1 MEQKTLQGY
10 QRKNTYKGITRALRR
25 EGKIPSIVYG
35 HREPMPVAIN
45 EREFNSKFKII
56 SENIIIQ
63 LSVEDATYNVLVK
76 DYQEDILTGKIRHI
90 DFYEIE
96 KDKLL
101 RTHVPFISKG
111 SPMGVREGGLFEILI
126 HEVEVECLPANIP
139 ESFSV
144 DVVGLTIGQ
153 SIHVKDL
160 PQFEGV
166 KILIAPDHVVC
177 VVTRKKEVKE
187 EAKPEEAVV
196 EEGAAAEE
204 GAEDKDKKEEKK

>member
-10 QRKNTYKGITRALRR
+10 QRKNTYKGITRSLRR

-35 HREPMPVAIN
+35 HREPMPVSIN

-63 LSVEDATYNVLVK
+63 LAVEDATYDVLVK
-76 DYQEDILTGKIRHI
+76 DYQEDILTGKIMHI

-96 KDKLL
+96 KGKLL
-101 RTHVPFISKG
+101 RTHVPFIAKG

-139 ESFSV
+139 ESMSM
-144 DVVGLTIGQ
+144 DVAGLSIGQ

-166 KILIAPDHVVC
+166 KILNAPDHVVC

-187 EAKPEEAVV
+187 EAKPEAAVA
-196 EEGAAAEE
+196 EEGATEE
-204 GAEDKDKKEEKK
+204 GAEDKEKKEEKE